1 MIMAQD
7 KSLRISLH
15 GVLIDVLG
23 VGVVILGK
31 SGVGKTEC
39 ALDLVMHGHRL
50 VADDLIQIEKER
62 DGILYG
68 FSHELGR
75 HHMEIRGLGII
86 DIEKLFGISATSEK
100 KQVEL
105 VIELVDPEES
115 INDRVGLEE
124 ETYTIMEVETPRK
137 RIPVRPGRNLTA
149 IVEVAARDY
158 LLKKRGYHAAKEF
171 EQELLKNLKKRG

>member
-1 MIMAQD
+1 MASD
-7 KSLRISLH
+7 KPLRISLH

-50 VADDLIQIEKER
+50 VADDLIQIEKEGS
-62 DGILYG
+62 GILFG
-68 FSHELGR
+68 FSNELGR

-100 KQVEL
+100 KQVDL
-105 VIELVDPEES
+105 VIELVDTEKGS
-115 INDRVGLEE
+115 NDRVGLEE
-124 ETYTIMEVETPRK
+124 EIYTIMEVEIPRR
-137 RIPVRPGRNLTA
+137 RIPVGPGRNLAA

-158 LLKKRGYHAAKEF
+158 LLKQRGHHAAKEF
-171 EQELLKNLKKRG
+171 EQELLKDLTKRG

>member
-1 MIMAQD
+1 MAQGNPTHI
-7 KSLRISLH
+7 SSLH
-15 GVLIDVLG
+15 GVLLNVLG
-23 VGVVILGK
+23 VGVLILGK

-39 ALDLVMHGHRL
+39 ALDLIMHGHRL
-50 VADDLIQIEKER
+50 VVDDLILIEKKRDER
-62 DGILYG
+62 LYG

-75 HHMEIRGLGII
+75 YHMEIRGLGII

-100 KQVEL
+100 KQIEL
-105 VIELVDPEES
+105 VIELVDAEER
-115 INDRVGLEE
+115 IDDRMGLEE
-124 ETYTIMEVETPRK
+124 KTYTIMEVKLPHK

-171 EQELLKNLKKRG
+171 EQELLKTLKKRK